1 MSTENSATL
10 SGWWFGTWILCF
22 HILGIIIPTD
32 ELIFFRGVGQPPT
45 RHSHRRWSLTTS
57 PSASRTSARQ
67 IFLLVQQY
75 ATNIWFQHVSISII
89 YSKMGNSLLLFY
101 EHHYYPKKILC
112 CLTGKTVINYGMR
125 WGSPLSDK
133 SRGCSL
139 MFFWLFQMTC
149 VVTLSE
155 KPR

>member
-1 MSTENSATL
+1 M
-10 SGWWFGTWILCF
+10 
-22 HILGIIIPTD
+22 
-32 ELIFFRGVGQPPT
+32 
-45 RHSHRRWSLTTS
+45 TTS

-89 YSKMGNSLLLFY
+89 YSKVGVSLLLFY
-101 EHHYYPKKILC
+101 EHHYYPKKVLC
-112 CLTGKTVINYGMR
+112 CLTGKTVINYGMK

-133 SRGCSL
+133 PRGCSL

-155 KPR
+155 KTTIDGCVFCLLCLLEAKSTERKSFGGTV